1 MAANDRGL
9 SKARTDV
16 TEWNLD
22 RDWGFRGAKGYGIA
36 RNYYHRANRRYS
48 KDLCNVAPV
57 IEVVPKRLWGETVY
71 VHNVSDL
78 AAW

>member
-48 KDLCNVAPV
+48 KDLCNVAPMEPITV
-57 IEVVPKRLWGETVY
+57 QRLWGETVY

-78 AAW
+78 ATW